1 MIQFQVLGV
10 FSIFNH
16 AYQVQVYCLTGSLM
30 ATGCQDVYSEENCTC
45 PICLEKSPKRL
56 PCLNTFCDLCIQ
68 EFLSATEASGDFKP
82 LNYLCPICRAGIF
95 VIKPEIPLSQWVSLL
110 PDIQIGSTMEKSEK
124 KDNENDCDTCSRQ
137 NIRSEAKL
145 WCQLRL
151 QGFFL

>member
-1 MIQFQVLGV
+1 MSGYLLRRKLHL
-10 FSIFNH
+10 S
-16 AYQVQVYCLTGSLM
+16 
-30 ATGCQDVYSEENCTC
+30 
-45 PICLEKSPKRL
+45 CLEKSPKRL
-56 PCLNTFCDLCIQ
+56 PFLNTFCDLCIQ
-68 EFLSATEASGDFKP
+68 EFLSAAEASGDFKP

-95 VIKPEIPLSQWVSLL
+95 VIKPEILLSRWVSLL

-137 NIRSEAKL
+137 NIRSEAKF